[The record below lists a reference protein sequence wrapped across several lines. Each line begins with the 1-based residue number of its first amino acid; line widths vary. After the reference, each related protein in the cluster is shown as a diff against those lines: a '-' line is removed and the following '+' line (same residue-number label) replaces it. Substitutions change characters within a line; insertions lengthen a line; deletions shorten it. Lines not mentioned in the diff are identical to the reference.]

1 MPTNDF
7 KSHYIRVA
15 GVIALVGNAVLAATK
30 ILFASLTHSLAIMGD
45 GIDSS
50 TDVLIAIVTL
60 IISVI
65 IAKPSD
71 KGHPWGHGRAES
83 TATLILSFI
92 IFYAGAQL
100 IVQSIVQIFKHVT
113 QETEYGQISMLAVVA
128 ALISIAGKAL
138 LAAIE
143 HHYGMVADSEMV
155 KANAQNMKND
165 IILSAGVLAGL
176 AAAEIFRQ
184 PLLDP
189 IIAMLVGCWVI
200 KNAIA
205 IFKQITLE
213 LMDGNTDNSLYK
225 KLFDA
230 AYSVPGVMN
239 PHRARIRKMASLFD
253 IDLDIEVDPQMTVY
267 DAHELTEQV
276 EDAVRREIP
285 DVYDIVVHVEPA
297 GSDNHQRKEEYGLRP
312 ENM

>member
-1 MPTNDF
+1 MPSNDF

-15 GVIALVGNAVLAATK
+15 GVIALAGNALLAAIK
-30 ILFASLTHSLAIMGD
+30 ILFASLSHSLAIMGD

-60 IISVI
+60 VISGI
-65 IAKPSD
+65 IARPSD

-83 TATLILSFI
+83 TATLVLSFI

-100 IVQSIVQIFKHVT
+100 ILQSLTNIVRG
-113 QETEYGQISMLAVVA
+113 EAGGQISGLAVVA
-128 ALISIAGKAL
+128 ALISIAGKVL
-138 LAAIE
+138 LAALE
-143 HHYGMVADSEMV
+143 QHYGKIADSEMV
-155 KANAQNMKND
+155 KANAQNMKSD
-165 IILSAGVLAGL
+165 IILSAGVLVGL
-176 AAAEIFRQ
+176 AAAEFFHKPI
-184 PLLDP
+184 LDP
-189 IIAMLVGCWVI
+189 IVASLVGCWVI
-200 KNAIA
+200 KNAIE
-205 IFKQITLE
+205 IFKQVTLE

-225 KLFDA
+225 KLFAA
-230 AYSVPGVMN
+230 AYSVPGVTN

-276 EDAVRREIP
+276 EEAVRREIP

-297 GSDNHQRKEEYGLRP
+297 GSDNHQRQEEYGLRP